1 MAVSDRPMT
10 YEQFAAIKA
19 QVTKELLLTPREWL
33 TLLAPNL
40 DSAGNAQNLLSTSG
54 QVTEA
59 SASSINTHVTNME
72 YDVTAL
78 SDHYG
83 FGNINSAGSST
94 VRNAVQRKRFQ
105 TTVTATAGG
114 EIVAV
119 AVGAPA
125 LAGYQCCMV
134 ITHVYSDQTDGS
146 IALTWTSTG
155 GLDSGL
161 AGTTIATVANTVSP
175 DWNQGLAWKAT
186 ADNDTIDV
194 ACAAGQAGNAQN
206 ITFCGYYWYET

>member
-1 MAVSDRPMT
+1 MAITDKPMT
-10 YEQFAAIKA
+10 WKEFQAIKSLL
-19 QVTKELLLTPREWL
+19 VTELQLRPREWIQ
-33 TLLAPNL
+33 LLAGHI
-40 DSAGNAQNLLSTSG
+40 DSAGGIQNFLNTSG

-59 SASSINTHVTNME
+59 SAATISANLNYLRYNVLHGRIVGFAE
-72 YDVTAL
+72 DTAQGGTATQFKL
-78 SDHYG
+78 
-83 FGNINSAGSST
+83 
-94 VRNAVQRKRFQ
+94 FQ

-134 ITHVYSDQTDGS
+134 ITHIWSDQTDGS

-155 GLDSGL
+155 GLTSGL

-175 DWNQGLAWKAT
+175 DWNQGLGWKAT